1 MEGRRARGLGLRVGA
16 SGLNQRALS
25 LLGRRLPALTGGWM
39 PWLAISEYPI
49 PSLPGAD
56 WVRIRPTLAGICGSD
71 TSLLTGRAS
80 PILSPFASFPAILG
94 HEVVG
99 VVEEAGSNAEGWRG
113 ARVVVD
119 PIISCFVRGLDPCV
133 ACRDGLPALCR
144 HAADGSISPG
154 MLIGYCRDLPGAWS
168 EAMLAHVSQ
177 LHRVPASIPDEAAVL
192 VEPLACSLHAVLAA
206 PPREEARVLVVGGGT
221 IGLGVVFALRGTH
234 PGADITA
241 VVRHPMQAKLA
252 ERFGATRVKLDQDGY
267 GPQRA
272 AVAVTGARAHR
283 PIVGDEVLTGG
294 FDLVF
299 DGVGSQVSVDAS
311 LRVVAP
317 RGRLVLLGTAGELEH
332 LDLTLTWARELR
344 IIGSYVYGREA
355 SLPRSPHTFD
365 YLLERLAEPDAP
377 PVAEMVTH
385 RFGLDEWRQALT
397 VATGRGRHASVKVVF
412 DHASAY
418 AGGTEASAAREGK
431 SLDA

>member
-1 MEGRRARGLGLRVGA
+1 MEGRPARGLGLRVGA
-16 SGLNQRALS
+16 SGLNQRTLR
-25 LLGRRLPALTGGWM
+25 LVGQRLPAMAGGWM
-39 PWLAISEYPI
+39 PWLSISQYPT
-49 PSLPGAD
+49 PALPGDD

-71 TSLLTGRAS
+71 VSLLTGRAS

-99 VVEEAGSNAEGWRG
+99 RVEAVGAGAADWAG

-119 PIISCFVRGLDPCV
+119 PIISCFVRGLDPCS
-133 ACRDGLPALCR
+133 ACVDGLPALCR

-177 LHRVPASIPDEAAVL
+177 LHRVPEAVSDEAAVL

-206 PPREEARVLVVGGGT
+206 PPQAGEKVLVVGGGT
-221 IGLGVVFALRGTH
+221 IGLGVVLALRLVD
-234 PGADITA
+234 ADADVTA
-241 VVRHPMQAKLA
+241 VVRHPVQARLA
-252 ERFGATRVKLDQDGY
+252 ERLGATRVVLDHDGD

-283 PIVGDEVLTGG
+283 PIVGDEVFTGG
-294 FDLVF
+294 FGLVF
-299 DGVGSQVSVDAS
+299 DGVGSRASVDAS
-311 LRVVAP
+311 LRVTAP

-332 LDLTLTWARELR
+332 LDLTLAWARELR
-344 IIGSYVYGREA
+344 LIGSYVYGREA
-355 SLPRSPHTFD
+355 SLPGAPHTYD
-365 YLLERLAEPDAP
+365 HLLATLAEADAP

-385 RFGLDEWRQALT
+385 RFALDRWREAMAT
-397 VATGRGRHASVKVVF
+397 ATGRGRHGSIKVVF

-418 AGGTEASAAREGK
+418 AGR
-431 SLDA
+431 D

>member
-1 MEGRRARGLGLRVGA
+1 MEGGQARGLGLRVGA
-16 SGLNQRALS
+16 SGLNQRALH
-25 LLGRRLPALTGGWM
+25 LVGRRLPALTGGWM
-39 PWLAISEYPI
+39 PWLGLSDYPI
-49 PSLPGAD
+49 PGLPGPD
-56 WVRIRPTLAGICGSD
+56 WVRVRPLLAGICGSD
-71 TSLLTGRAS
+71 TALLSGRAS

-99 VVEEAGSNAEGWRG
+99 VVDEVGSETGGWAG

-119 PIISCFVRGLDPCV
+119 PIISCFVRGLDPCP
-133 ACRDGLPALCR
+133 ACLDGLPAQCQ

-168 EAMLAHVSQ
+168 EAMLAHASQ
-177 LHRVPASIPDEAAVL
+177 LHRVPEGVSDEAAVL

-206 PPREEARVLVVGGGT
+206 PPGGDEKVLVVGGGT
-221 IGLGVVFALRGTH
+221 IGLGVLAALRMVA
-234 PGADITA
+234 PAADVTA
-241 VVRHPMQAKLA
+241 LVRHPLQARLA
-252 ERFGATRVKLDQDGY
+252 ERFGASRVMLDGDGG

-272 AVAVTGARAHR
+272 AVKVTGARPHR

-299 DGVGSQVSVDAS
+299 DGVGSRASVDAC

-332 LDLTLTWARELR
+332 LDLTLAWARELR

-355 SLPRSPHTFD
+355 SLAGAPHTFD
-365 YLLERLAEPDAP
+365 HLLERLAREDAP

-385 RFGLDEWRQALT
+385 RFGLDDWRQAMA

-412 DHASAY
+412 DHATAY
-418 AGGTEASAAREGK
+418 AGR
-431 SLDA
+431 D

>member
-1 MEGRRARGLGLRVGA
+1 MEGRPARGLGLRVGA

-25 LLGRRLPALTGGWM
+25 LVGRRLPAVTGGWM
-39 PWLAISEYPI
+39 PWLSLSEYPQ
-49 PSLPGAD
+49 PALPGPE
-56 WVRIRPTLAGICGSD
+56 WVRIRPLLAGICGSD
-71 TSLLTGRAS
+71 ISLVTGRAS

-94 HEVVG
+94 HEMVG
-99 VVEEAGSNAEGWRG
+99 VVEEAGSAAGEWAG

-119 PIISCFVRGLDPCV
+119 PVISCFVRGLDPCV

-168 EAMLAHVSQ
+168 EAMLAHASQ
-177 LHRVPASIPDEAAVL
+177 LHRVPDAISDETAVL

-206 PPREEARVLVVGGGT
+206 PPQEEERVLVVGGGT
-221 IGLGVVFALRGTH
+221 IGLGVIFALRTTH
-234 PGADITA
+234 PEADITA
-241 VVRHPMQAKLA
+241 VARHPMQARLA
-252 ERFGATRVKLDQDGY
+252 ERFGATRVVLDHDGD

-272 AVAVTGARAHR
+272 AVAVTGARGHQ
-283 PIVGDEVLTGG
+283 PIVGDEVFTGG
-294 FDLVF
+294 FELVF
-299 DGVGSQVSVDAS
+299 DGVGSRGSVDAS

-332 LDLTLTWARELR
+332 LDLTLAWARELR

-355 SLPRSPHTFD
+355 SLPGAPHTFD
-365 YLLERLAEPDAP
+365 HLLDRLAEPGAP
-377 PVAEMVTH
+377 DVAEMVTH
-385 RFGLDEWRQALT
+385 RFGLDRWRQAMI
-397 VATGRGRHASVKVVF
+397 VASGRGRHASVKVVF

-418 AGGTEASAAREGK
+418 AGR
-431 SLDA
+431 D